1 MKLIAE
7 LKRLTNIKA
16 GQWQTVLSDL
26 SNEDFKLIVEHEVL
40 PLIGAQYPLVKLQQ
54 IYVTGNPFVF
64 TAEIPE
70 WISRVEPANVI
81 SPSTTLKML
90 DPYHLSRIAGDVAKP
105 TFLWEYAKPKLFLEY
120 TGKLEIKGCHKP
132 LLVDDGSNDW
142 DITLLDEVIIPILI
156 RLATGHAMIAL
167 GSDERKA
174 RLTELDLQFDGSE
187 MITEGNEM
195 VKEATEELERKNK
208 WWLGAG

>member
-26 SNEDFKLIVEHEVL
+26 PNDDFLLIVKHEVL
-40 PLIGAQYPLVKLQQ
+40 PLIGAQYPLVRLQQ
-54 IYVTGNPFVF
+54 VHVTGNPFTF
-64 TAEIPE
+64 ITDIPD
-70 WISRVEPANVI
+70 WIYRVEPANVI

-90 DPYHLSRIAGDVAKP
+90 DPYYLSRIAGDVAKP

-120 TGKLEIKGCHKP
+120 TGKLEIKGVYKP
-132 LLVDDGSNDW
+132 VLVDDESDDW
-142 DITLLDEVIIPILI
+142 DITELDEKIIPILI

-187 MITEGNEM
+187 MITEGNDM
-195 VKEATEELERKNK
+195 IKEATEELERKNK
-208 WWLGAG
+208 WWLAAG